1 MIEYKYLEEP
11 TTVGFHKRLWHSE
24 EFEESTA
31 SEEALRSLRNIILR
45 HEKVIN
51 RLESDICDL
60 IAMISSLGYVIKEI
74 NEKLDKLKF
83 IERKINEIEEILKER
98 EEIIVVKE
106 ISVDEAKKMVEQYI
120 KSKIEKGE
128 EQVSPLEISE
138 TLGIPYELSH
148 EIFLELVKEG
158 KLRIEE

>member
-51 RLESDICDL
+51 RPESDIYDL

>member
-51 RLESDICDL
+51 RLESDIYDL